1 MLLEEGACV
10 NAIDTDG
17 CTPLHLAA
25 QDGHERIV
33 RLLLRNGAI
42 IDAMDRQGR
51 TAGDLAQEHGHARV
65 IASLEAFQQQVRNRQ
80 FFYLSKCKHLAE
92 GQSLGAHRTV
102 ITMQSLI
109 ELHTPARL
117 WSAALEAI

>member
-1 MLLEEGACV
+1 MQVVVMLLEEGACL

-51 TAGDLAQEHGHARV
+51 TAEDLAREHGHARV
-65 IASLEAFQQQVRNRQ
+65 IASLEAFQREVR
-80 FFYLSKCKHLAE
+80 
-92 GQSLGAHRTV
+92 GATSPSSSTCRTNL
-102 ITMQSLI
+102 Q
-109 ELHTPARL
+109 
-117 WSAALEAI
+117 

>member
-51 TAGDLAQEHGHARV
+51 TAADLAQEHGHARV
-65 IASLEAFQQQVRNRQ
+65 IASLEAFQQQVCSRQ
-80 FFYLSKCKHLAE
+80 LFELSICKHPAE
-92 GQSLGAHRTV
+92 GGIGGYSQDNCCDAHP
-102 ITMQSLI
+102 
-109 ELHTPARL
+109 H
-117 WSAALEAI
+117 

>member
-1 MLLEEGACV
+1 MQVVVMLLEEGACL

-51 TAGDLAQEHGHARV
+51 TAEDLAREHGHARA
-65 IASLEAFQQQVRNRQ
+65 IASLEASQREVCEDTS
-80 FFYLSKCKHLAE
+80 LSSCPYHMI
-92 GQSLGAHRTV
+92 SR
-102 ITMQSLI
+102 
-109 ELHTPARL
+109 
-117 WSAALEAI
+117 

>member
-1 MLLEEGACV
+1 MRLLTLRGQNVVIMQVVHMLLDEGACL

-33 RLLLRNGAI
+33 RLLLRNGVI

-51 TAGDLAQEHGHARV
+51 TAEDLAREHGHARV
-65 IASLEAFQQQVRNRQ
+65 IASIEAFQRQVCSDVLPFSSHYDNLEVSRSQRV
-80 FFYLSKCKHLAE
+80 LS
-92 GQSLGAHRTV
+92 
-102 ITMQSLI
+102 
-109 ELHTPARL
+109 
-117 WSAALEAI
+117 